1 MPGTLRKFLPG
12 AQKSVEIRMR
22 PEAEPMSGN
31 AVQLI
36 TCSYSGDFEVCRL
49 LCASV
54 DKFAPEGM
62 SHRLYVPRHDLP
74 LFAELATSRRTLGAQ
89 EDLLPKWL
97 WKVPLPGPKW
107 RARLRL
113 PRRNVYLTPFSLPVR
128 GWIAQQMMK
137 IAATLRSE
145 VDIVVHVDSDSVF
158 IRPFTVSNLVT
169 DGKTRFHA
177 SDVELVHE
185 AHKPWYAAAARL
197 LGLPES
203 DYYTA
208 EYIDQI
214 VVWRRTVVQAMTARI
229 EATTGMNWAKS
240 LAKTPHFA
248 EYVLYGV
255 FVEQVLGLDAAG
267 LSKHTR
273 SLSHS
278 RWTGDFTGPED
289 ETAFVES
296 LPPDQIACA
305 IQSTNSAGIE
315 ERKRILERV
324 TERAAEQDSQ
334 R

>member
-1 MPGTLRKFLPG
+1 
-12 AQKSVEIRMR
+12 
-22 PEAEPMSGN
+22 MSGN
-31 AVQLI
+31 AVQII
-36 TCSYSGDFEVCRL
+36 TCSYSGDLEVCRL

-54 DKFAPEGM
+54 DKFAPEGVT
-62 SHRLYVPRHDLP
+62 HRLYVPRRDLP
-74 LFAELATSRRTLGAQ
+74 LFADLATSQRILGAQ

-113 PRRNVYLTPFSLPVR
+113 PRRNVYLTPFSLPVC

-137 IAATLRSE
+137 IAATLRSD
-145 VDIVVHVDSDSVF
+145 VDTVVHVDSDSVF
-158 IRPFTVSNLVT
+158 VRPFTVSCLMIDN
-169 DGKTRFHA
+169 KTRFHA
-177 SDVELVHE
+177 SEGTLVHD

-214 VVWRRTVVQAMTARI
+214 VVWRRTVVEAMTARI
-229 EATTGMNWAKS
+229 EGTTGVNWAKA
-240 LAKTPHFA
+240 LARTPHFA

-255 FVEQVLGLDAAG
+255 FVERVLGLEAAG
-267 LSKHTR
+267 LSKQTR
-273 SLSHS
+273 SLCHS

-289 ETAFVES
+289 EAAFVDS
-296 LPPDQIACA
+296 LPPDQIASA
-305 IQSTNSAGIE
+305 IQSTNSIALE
-315 ERKRILERV
+315 ERKRLLERI
-324 TERAAEQDSQ
+324 TEHATEQESE